1 MNEVVSELRA
11 RGEEVPREVL
21 ENLRTARV
29 VLHHY
34 EFDPHTSAKT
44 LGKAHKYL
52 DRAQRAL
59 ARICESH
66 PDLLDKLVK
75 WPKRVK
81 ELAAKF
87 REDTARSK
95 FEPMPNRPVFRA
107 GDGFA
112 RVKLPEPIE
121 VERLQDVCE
130 FAGVIVEVKEV
141 DVVEISGDR
150 DRVGT
155 ALKELRELPE
165 SWKKMLEKRK
175 SNE

>member
-1 MNEVVSELRA
+1 MSELRA
-11 RGEEVPREVL
+11 RGEEVPRDIL

-29 VLHHY
+29 VIHHY
-34 EFDPHTSAKT
+34 EFDPHTSART

-59 ARICESH
+59 VRVCASH
-66 PDLLDKLVK
+66 PDLLDKLAE

-81 ELAAKF
+81 ELASRF
-87 REDTARSK
+87 REDTARSR
-95 FEPMPNRPVFRA
+95 FEPMPNRPVPRA

-112 RVKLPEPIE
+112 RVRLPEPIE

-130 FAGVIVEVKEV
+130 FAGVIVEVREENLVEV
-141 DVVEISGDR
+141 FGDR
-150 DRVGT
+150 NSVGA

>member
-1 MNEVVSELRA
+1 MPE
-11 RGEEVPREVL
+11 EVL

-29 VLHHY
+29 IIHHY
-34 EFDPHTSAKT
+34 EFDPHTSVRT

-59 ARICESH
+59 ARLCESH
-66 PDLLDKLVK
+66 PDLMDKLTE
-75 WPKRVK
+75 WPRRVK
-81 ELAAKF
+81 ELASRF
-87 REDTARSK
+87 REDTARSR
-95 FEPMPNRPVFRA
+95 FEPMPNRPVPRA

-112 RVKLPEPIE
+112 RVRLPEPIE

-130 FAGVIVEVKEV
+130 FAGAIVEVREA
-141 DVVEISGDR
+141 DVVEVFGDK
-150 DRVGT
+150 DCVKT
-155 ALKELRELPE
+155 ALRELRELPE